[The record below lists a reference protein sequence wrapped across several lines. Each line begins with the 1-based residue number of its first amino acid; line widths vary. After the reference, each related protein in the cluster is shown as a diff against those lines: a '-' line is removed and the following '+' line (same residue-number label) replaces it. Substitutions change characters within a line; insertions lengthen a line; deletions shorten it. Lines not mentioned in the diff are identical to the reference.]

1 LSTAWNYAEPARE
14 RERARI
20 FVAPMRLHLAQRVV
34 ALVAALSAGAVADAP
49 AADAAPPTDTRDV
62 LVASNNWD
70 GTADFIDPQS
80 FQRLMRL
87 NIVPDRDQ
95 RLAEIAADPVAL
107 GYYALVQQEIGEG
120 HDQLVDDAFTSH
132 DGRYL
137 YVSRPSF
144 ADVVAFDLTTK
155 QIVWRARVDGYRSDH
170 MAISPDGTRLAVS
183 ASTGN
188 VVDVIDT
195 TNGQIVAKVPAGE
208 SPHENNFSKDG
219 SLLFQASIGK
229 VYTPTDD
236 PSMDATKGDR
246 YFEVIDTK
254 TWQVIKKVH
263 IAQKLAEA
271 GYPDMSDS
279 IRPMAIAPDERH
291 FYFQLSFLHGFVEYD
306 LAQDKV
312 LRVKELPV
320 SDHDKNMRRDEY
332 VLDSAHHGLTMNPDG
347 TKLCAAGTMDNYI
360 ALVHRDD
367 FSYKIID
374 TGERPYWSTTSTDGR
389 YCFVS
394 IAGEDRIDVID
405 YASEKRVASIP
416 VGDRV
421 QRSRMGRALTSV
433 VGAAPKQKQTKPRE
447 KSRKRRHAR
456 RHHRRHTKHHARH
469 HRRHHHHRAHR

>member
-1 LSTAWNYAEPARE
+1 
-14 RERARI
+14 
-20 FVAPMRLHLAQRVV
+20 MRLHFAQRAI
-34 ALVAALSAGAVADAP
+34 ALLAALSAGAVVDAP
-49 AADAAPPTDTRDV
+49 AADAADSADTRDV
-62 LVASNNWD
+62 LVASNNWE

-95 RLAEIAADPVAL
+95 RMAEIAADPVAL

-155 QIVWRARVDGYRSDH
+155 KIVWRAKVDGYRADH

-188 VVDVIDT
+188 VVDIVDT
-195 TNGQIVAKVPAGE
+195 ANGQIVAKVPAGE

-236 PSMDATKGDR
+236 PSMDASKGDR

-254 TWQVIKKVH
+254 TWQVIKRVH
-263 IAQKLAEA
+263 IAQKLEEA
-271 GYPDMSDS
+271 GYSGYSDS

-291 FYFQLSFLHGFVEYD
+291 FYFQLSFLHGLVEYD
-306 LAQDKV
+306 LVQDKV

-320 SDHDKNMRRDEY
+320 SDHAKNLRRDEY
-332 VLDSAHHGLTMNPDG
+332 VLDSAHHGLAMNPDG

-360 ALVHRDD
+360 AIIHRGDL
-367 FSYKIID
+367 SYKILD
-374 TGERPYWSTTSTDGR
+374 TGERPYWATTSTDGR

-394 IAGEDRIDVID
+394 IAGEDRVAVID
-405 YASEKRVASIP
+405 YATEQQVASIP
-416 VGDRV
+416 VGDHV
-421 QRSRMGRALTSV
+421 QRSRMARALTSV
-433 VGAAPKQKQTKPRE
+433 VGAAPKKQQSKPR
-447 KSRKRRHAR
+447 RKARKHRHAR
-456 RHHRRHTKHHARH
+456 RHHRRHAKHHARH
-469 HRRHHHHRAHR
+469 RGHHRHKAHR